1 MMKYKKTLFL
11 LVLILIPFTGIRA
24 QVTNSSY
31 VTAFGEKAL
40 QFTTVVPISRIEV
53 WKLFTTEKGL
63 EKWIA
68 PVVKTNIKIGGWI
81 KTNYDKTKTTEDS
94 TTIQLDIIN
103 YLDHELL
110 TLKVNL
116 NDHFPVEARNEDQH
130 LQEIIQFVSMGKGK
144 TKIISTMVGWGKGSH
159 WDQTYTFFEKGNEW
173 TYKELLKLFNH
184 PHDKQKREP
193 Q

>member
-1 MMKYKKTLFL
+1 MKYRKTLFL
-11 LVLILIPFTGIRA
+11 LVLLLIPFTGIRA

-31 VTAFGEKAL
+31 VTTFGEKAL
-40 QFTTVVPISRIEV
+40 QFTTVVPISRIEA

-68 PVVKTNIKIGGWI
+68 PVVKTNIKTGGWI
-81 KTNYDKTKTTEDS
+81 KTNYDKTKTTEDC

-103 YLDHELL
+103 YLDYELL

-130 LQEIIQFVSMGKGK
+130 LQEIIQFVSVGKGK
-144 TKIISTMVGWGKGSH
+144 TKIISTMVGWGQGSH

-184 PHDKQKREP
+184 PKDK
-193 Q
+193 